1 MFVAFII
8 TVLCAGHAFAKVE
21 TKQEADAFLA
31 KYCIELV
38 RAIEDQYEDQKL
50 LAAKE
55 KWKEFFEKGAFIA
68 GTADVY
74 SKLCK

>member
-1 MFVAFII
+1 MFVGFII
-8 TVLCAGHAFAKVE
+8 AALCAGHAFAKVE

-38 RAIEDQYEDQKL
+38 NTIEGQYEDQKEL
-50 LAAKE
+50 VAKG
-55 KWKEFFEKGAFIA
+55 KWKEFFEKGAIIA
-68 GTADVY
+68 GIADVY